1 MRARILKLSQ
11 PWEVFEF
18 TNSNCCLYGWSF
30 KKAPCYFISFIKRP
44 LLEPHLHTFI
54 RALSITSMPKIYYG
68 NGVHCEDDEIMMGI
82 FGLRACVICSHLC
95 SSALLY
101 IRWLIYL
108 PDVSDQDLC
117 LCVLLYRMQ
126 ALVYMYLFII
136 LWFLDE
142 HQRAEVFVVYRTF
155 IS

>member
-1 MRARILKLSQ
+1 MRARILKLRQ

-18 TNSNCCLYGWSF
+18 TNSNCWLYGCSF

-68 NGVHCEDDEIMMGI
+68 NGVHCEDDEMMGI
-82 FGLRACVICSHLC
+82 FELWACAMF
-95 SSALLY
+95 SSLLKR
-101 IRWLIYL
+101 ITWRVWPGSMAVFTILQNAGIY
-108 PDVSDQDLC
+108 
-117 LCVLLYRMQ
+117 R
-126 ALVYMYLFII
+126 YLFIS

-142 HQRAEVFVVYRTF
+142 HSALRFLWFTALSLVNF
-155 IS
+155 